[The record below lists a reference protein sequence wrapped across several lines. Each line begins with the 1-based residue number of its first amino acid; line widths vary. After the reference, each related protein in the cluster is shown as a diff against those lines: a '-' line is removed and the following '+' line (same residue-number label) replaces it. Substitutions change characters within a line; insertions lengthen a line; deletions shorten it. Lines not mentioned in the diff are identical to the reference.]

1 MLEVLYHHAEFG
13 GAWSLPDTRVAKNV
27 KFFCLLVCWC
37 VLYACDVTL
46 LNDSICVHDFTLMA
60 LEYINILSLLDRR
73 RFVVVQCACMFDF
86 LCTQPI
92 GNTTKCQFQKMAE
105 FGLSTPLV

>member
-60 LEYINILSLLDRR
+60 LEYINILSLLHRR
-73 RFVVVQCACMFDF
+73 RFVVVHAC
-86 LCTQPI
+86 
-92 GNTTKCQFQKMAE
+92 
-105 FGLSTPLV
+105 STFSVHSQLATPQNANSKKWQNLVFPPL